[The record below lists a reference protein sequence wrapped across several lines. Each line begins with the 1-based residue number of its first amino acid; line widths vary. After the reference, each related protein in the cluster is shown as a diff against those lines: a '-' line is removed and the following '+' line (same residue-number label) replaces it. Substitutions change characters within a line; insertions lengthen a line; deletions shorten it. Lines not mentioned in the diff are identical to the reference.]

1 MDVAND
7 LASWLGRRVVPCTEI
22 KEFYNKFPFH
32 KPVIQSV
39 RLSTFLNDNSAFFS
53 TKLFAGTRF
62 MFTMQLDSL
71 IEKFGVKM
79 DSIDPVLQLS
89 KDLQLFRNDQGRV
102 PLGAIEAALEPIRDD
117 VGSMNKFSKL
127 MREAGM
133 SLSTGEV
140 YGNALRTA
148 LQENDGERKV
158 PLKKVKEF
166 LLVKKCL
173 ITCA

>member
-1 MDVAND
+1 
-7 LASWLGRRVVPCTEI
+7 
-22 KEFYNKFPFH
+22 
-32 KPVIQSV
+32 
-39 RLSTFLNDNSAFFS
+39 
-53 TKLFAGTRF
+53 